1 MDATGLKIPQTVMFE
16 VVSLCL
22 VGFSRSE
29 IAKMYLE
36 KKPRPDWLDPIRYH
50 RDADQV
56 QILAQRFRQADIRD
70 TKFAYTKY
78 QQHAQQCHEAYMR
91 QLDKYFD
98 NLIIELIAEEI
109 DNDPEIAKAMQHLRL
124 KMQVAIKEGI
134 RKINSMIPESE
145 LQGEQQDAD

>member
-1 MDATGLKIPQTVMFE
+1 MDTTGLKVPQPVMFE

-36 KKPRPDWLDPIRYH
+36 KQPRPDWLNPILYH

-70 TKFAYTKY
+70 AKFAYTKY

-91 QLDKYFD
+91 QLDAYFD
-98 NLIIELIAEEI
+98 NLITAVIAEEI
-109 DNDPEIAKAMQHLRL
+109 DNDPEIAKVMQQLRL
-124 KMQVAIKEGI
+124 KMLVAIKKSI
-134 RKINSMIPESE
+134 SKINSMIPETE
-145 LQGEQQDAD
+145 LQDEQHDED